1 MKRVPVVMHSGR
13 EMKGRHG
20 AASPGG
26 WSRSEHDVGATAT
39 VPSRAAEAS
48 VLSGPRTDS
57 HFVFV
62 SVIVRP
68 DAEAEVEGR
77 RVLASLKAA
86 RVEHERFEHATD
98 ARGDM
103 LVVVGDNAFLLAT
116 MRERAP
122 DIPVLGVGS
131 AGFGVL
137 MEVTVQEFEANV
149 KRLRAGDFWV
159 EPVDRMHCKVG
170 SREYAALNEAAIMS
184 AQSGQF
190 VRYSLWADDELVW
203 RDRGDGVIVATPT
216 GSTAYALS
224 AGGPIVLSQT
234 RVFSIVPI
242 CSGDDKHPL
251 IVSKDATLS
260 ITDVSAASG
269 VEVVLDGRE
278 RVRVGKDDIIKISRH
293 SVPARFVRFG
303 EKRYTRILGK
313 LKREGEPSPALANG
327 PPSARFVLK
336 LLEFEGPLTQQE
348 MIRESGLSPR
358 TIRNAV
364 TFLLSNGFVTK
375 EPSLRDARQDVYT
388 LR

>member
-1 MKRVPVVMHSGR
+1 MPTLKPR
-13 EMKGRHG
+13 
-20 AASPGG
+20 
-26 WSRSEHDVGATAT
+26 
-39 VPSRAAEAS
+39 RARRRA
-48 VLSGPRTDS
+48 
-57 HFVFV
+57 VFV
-62 SVIVRP
+62 SVVVRP
-68 DAEAEVEGR
+68 EPEAEEEGR
-77 RVLASLKAA
+77 RVLAALKAA
-86 RVEHERFEHATD
+86 RIDHERFASAAD

-116 MRERAP
+116 LREQTG
-122 DIPVLGVGS
+122 DLPVLGVGS

-149 KRLRAGDFWV
+149 KRLRTGDFWV
-159 EPVDRMHCKVG
+159 EPVDRMLCQVG
-170 SREYAALNEAAIMS
+170 ARSYAALNEAAIVS
-184 AQSGQF
+184 AQAGQF
-190 VRYSLWADDELVW
+190 VRYSLWVDDELVW

-224 AGGPIVLSQT
+224 AGGPIVLART
-234 RVFSIVPI
+234 RVFSLVPI
-242 CSGDDKHPL
+242 CSGDDRHPVV
-251 IVSKDATLS
+251 VSEDATIT

-269 VEVVLDGRE
+269 VDVVLDGRE
-278 RVRVGKDDIIKISRH
+278 RVRVARNDIIKVSRH
-293 SVPARFVRFG
+293 GAPARFVRFG

-313 LKREGEPSPALANG
+313 LKREGEPSPVLADA

-364 TFLLSNGFVTK
+364 TFLLSNGFVAK

>member
-1 MKRVPVVMHSGR
+1 MA
-13 EMKGRHG
+13 G
-20 AASPGG
+20 A
-26 WSRSEHDVGATAT
+26 RC
-39 VPSRAAEAS
+39 
-48 VLSGPRTDS
+48 PR
-57 HFVFV
+57 VFV
-62 SVIVRP
+62 SVVVRP
-68 DAEAEVEGR
+68 EPEAEEEGR
-77 RVLASLKAA
+77 RVLAALKAA
-86 RVEHERFEHATD
+86 GIPHERFENAAD
-98 ARGDM
+98 ARGEV
-103 LVVVGDNAFLLAT
+103 LVVVGDNAFLLST
-116 MRERAP
+116 LRARDV

-159 EPVDRMHCKVG
+159 EPVDRMRCTVG
-170 SREYAALNEAAIMS
+170 EREFAALNEAAVVS

-190 VRYSLWADDELVW
+190 VRYSLWVDDELVW

-224 AGGPIVLSQT
+224 AGGPIVLSRT

-242 CSGDDKHPL
+242 CSGDDNHPVV
-251 IVSKDATLS
+251 VSEDAAVS
-260 ITDVSAASG
+260 VTDVTAQAG

-278 RVRVGKDDIIKISRH
+278 RVRVGKGQVVRIARH
-293 SVPARFVRFG
+293 DLPARFVRFG

-313 LKREGEPSPALANG
+313 LKREGDPSPVLNEA
-327 PPSARFVLK
+327 PPSAKFMLK

-358 TIRNAV
+358 TIRNAL
-364 TFLLSNGFVTK
+364 TFLLSQGLVTK
-375 EPSLRDARQDVYT
+375 EPSLRDARQDLYK

>member
-1 MKRVPVVMHSGR
+1 
-13 EMKGRHG
+13 
-20 AASPGG
+20 
-26 WSRSEHDVGATAT
+26 
-39 VPSRAAEAS
+39 
-48 VLSGPRTDS
+48 
-57 HFVFV
+57 VFV
-62 SVIVRP
+62 SVLVRP
-68 DAEAEVEGR
+68 EPEAEAEGR
-77 RVLASLKAA
+77 RVLAALKAA
-86 RVEHERFEHATD
+86 RVPHERFERAAD

-103 LVVVGDNAFLLAT
+103 LVVVGDNAFLLQT
-116 MRERAP
+116 LREHAP
-122 DIPVLGVGS
+122 DVPVLGVGS

-159 EPVDRMHCKVG
+159 EPVDRMLCQVG
-170 SREYAALNEAAIMS
+170 VREFAALNEAAIVS
-184 AQSGQF
+184 AQAGQF
-190 VRYSLWADDELVW
+190 VRYSLWVDDELVW

-224 AGGPIVLSQT
+224 AGGPIVLART
-234 RVFSIVPI
+234 RVFSLVPI
-242 CSGDDKHPL
+242 CSGDDRHPVV
-251 IVSKDATLS
+251 VSEEATIS

-269 VEVVLDGRE
+269 VDVVLDGRE
-278 RVRVGKDDIIKISRH
+278 RVRVAKNDVVKVSRH
-293 SVPARFVRFG
+293 AVPARFIRFG

-313 LKREGEPSPALANG
+313 LKREGEPSPVLAEA

-364 TFLLSNGFVTK
+364 TFLLANGFVAK

>member
-1 MKRVPVVMHSGR
+1 M
-13 EMKGRHG
+13 
-20 AASPGG
+20 
-26 WSRSEHDVGATAT
+26 
-39 VPSRAAEAS
+39 
-48 VLSGPRTDS
+48 
-57 HFVFV
+57 FV

-68 DAEAEVEGR
+68 EAEAEQEGR
-77 RVLASLKAA
+77 RVLAALKAA
-86 RVEHERFEHATD
+86 RIDHARFESAAD

-116 MRERAP
+116 LRERAP

-131 AGFGVL
+131 SGFGVL
-137 MEVTVQEFEANV
+137 MEVTVAEFEANV

-159 EPVDRMHCKVG
+159 EPVDRMLCQVG
-170 SREYAALNEAAIMS
+170 ERAFAALNEAAIVS
-184 AQSGQF
+184 AQAGQF
-190 VRYSLWADDELVW
+190 VRYSLWVDDELVW

-224 AGGPIVLSQT
+224 AGGPIVLSRA
-234 RVFSIVPI
+234 RVFSCVPI
-242 CSGDDKHPL
+242 CSGDDNHPL
-251 IVSKDATLS
+251 VVTQDARVSV
-260 ITDVSAASG
+260 TDVTATSG
-269 VEVVLDGRE
+269 VDMVLDGRE
-278 RVRVGKDDIIKISRH
+278 RVRIGRNEVIRIQRH
-293 SVPARFVRFG
+293 DVPARFVRFG

-313 LKREGEPSPALANG
+313 LKREGEPSPVLGDA